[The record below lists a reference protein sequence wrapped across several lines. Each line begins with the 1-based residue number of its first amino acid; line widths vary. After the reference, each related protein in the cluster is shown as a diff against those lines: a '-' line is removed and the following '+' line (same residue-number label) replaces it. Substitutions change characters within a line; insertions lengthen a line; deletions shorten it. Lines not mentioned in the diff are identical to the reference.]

1 VNPRMRRLL
10 QKVLAMA
17 LYAIGILAVVLA
29 FVPIQ
34 FPNWWPNIQLPTLV
48 VLPAVQIT
56 WWPLV
61 IGISPASHYLARL
74 FLTLAF
80 GLTIFL
86 PQVEVTFVSMLRR
99 RSPIGSKYVDR
110 KDFTCPS
117 CGTVN
122 RPGVQFC
129 VKCGSAVSSGTKLW
143 GAQVGQVG
151 GGLTGLIK
159 LLLLIA
165 AIMAF
170 FLGLFDLSIYSALTQ
185 VLGTESGS
193 VLFATLVSTIPA
205 LAGYVALKESAFRRF
220 GSFRKFDRIV
230 YGNVVWI
237 VFGLLFLLL
246 FAYAFFGPPLDL
258 IGSVLLMWIQLA
270 LGITLLIHPILRR
283 KVSKSVPLPYP

>member
-1 VNPRMRRLL
+1 M
-10 QKVLAMA
+10 
-17 LYAIGILAVVLA
+17 
-29 FVPIQ
+29 
-34 FPNWWPNIQLPTLV
+34 
-48 VLPAVQIT
+48 
-56 WWPLV
+56 
-61 IGISPASHYLARL
+61 
-74 FLTLAF
+74 
-80 GLTIFL
+80 
-86 PQVEVTFVSMLRR
+86 
-99 RSPIGSKYVDR
+99 
-110 KDFTCPS
+110 
-117 CGTVN
+117 
-122 RPGVQFC
+122 
-129 VKCGSAVSSGTKLW
+129 
-143 GAQVGQVG
+143 
-151 GGLTGLIK
+151 IK